1 MYRIFPLIIPFLF
14 TGFAVA
20 QVGTHPTVFDVG
32 ASVTQR
38 LQESLP
44 ADQLLNVSVE
54 QVLSVLT
61 EDDWKVLGE
70 KHMSFR
76 INVPATVYV
85 FRDGGD
91 AHVVHWLVS
100 RGFVNTNLR
109 IGTADGYFEGWSKD
123 FEPGVVGLGVPS
135 IDGDA
140 EHYFVV
146 IVPKSADGKLNV
158 SEVTPTVH
166 IPGKVAVG
174 ERIGVSWNDT
184 KMAEVPESLQGA
196 FSLLGDPN
204 RRRSARLTA
213 VFQETEFPATAT
225 PDHVVLTWGDDPTST
240 QSIQWRTGTAT
251 ANGAV
256 RYRVQG
262 TDDWTTQQAETA
274 LLKNHNTI
282 NDPITNWHTAR
293 LSGLRPGT
301 KYEYQVGTG
310 SEEGWIASA
319 VFETAPAKSEPF
331 SFIYLGDAQA
341 GFEAWGDLLRKC
353 YSENPEAAF
362 YIMAGDLVNK
372 GNERADWDRLFQNA
386 EGVFNHR
393 PLVPSIG
400 NHEVQGD
407 KGPWMYL
414 ELLDLPK
421 NGPKDVTP
429 ERAYS
434 FTYGN
439 VLVISLDANVH
450 PAEQTEWLEEK
461 LKNTKAT
468 WKFVT
473 YHQPAY
479 SSGASRDNPEVREI
493 WGGLFDKYHVDLAL
507 QGHDHAYLRTW
518 PMYNQ
523 QRVATASEGTIYI
536 VSTSGTKY
544 YDQGQFDYT
553 EVGFTNTNTY
563 QVLDIQID
571 GDTLTYKAHGADGK
585 VLDEFVIEK

>member
-1 MYRIFPLIIPFLF
+1 MYRRLHLF
-14 TGFAVA
+14 FSMMIAGLATA
-20 QVGTHPTVFDVG
+20 QVGTHPTVHDVAAG
-32 ASVTQR
+32 VTQR

-44 ADQLLNVSVE
+44 AEQLLKVSVE
-54 QVLSVLT
+54 QVMPFIT
-61 EDDWKVLGE
+61 EEDWKVLGE
-70 KHMSFR
+70 KHLSFR

-85 FRDGGD
+85 FRDSED
-91 AHVVHWLVS
+91 PNVVHWLPA
-100 RGFVNTNLR
+100 RGFVNSGLSVNTDSQ
-109 IGTADGYFEGWSKD
+109 AFDGWSKD
-123 FEPGVVGLGVPS
+123 FEAGVVGLGVPS

-146 IVPKSADGKLNV
+146 VAPKQKEDALKV
-158 SEVTPTVH
+158 TEVTPATH
-166 IPGKVAVG
+166 TAGTLVAG

-184 KMAEVPESLQGA
+184 KVTEAPEALRGA
-196 FSLLGDPN
+196 LLLRGDPN
-204 RRRSARLTA
+204 KRRSARLTQI
-213 VFQETEFPATAT
+213 FQTTEYPATPT
-225 PDHVVLTWGDDPTST
+225 PDHVVLTWGDDPTCT
-240 QSIQWRTGTAT
+240 QSIQWRTSTAT
-251 ANGAV
+251 EKGLV
-256 RYRVQG
+256 RYRTQG
-262 TDDWTTQQAETA
+262 TEPWAEQQAKTLRLE
-274 LLKNHNTI
+274 NHNTV
-282 NDPITNWHTAR
+282 NDPLSNWHTVC
-293 LSGLRPGT
+293 LSGLKPGT

-310 SEEGWIASA
+310 TEDGWIAPA
-319 VFETAPAKSEPF
+319 MFETAPDKAEPF

-341 GFEAWGDLLRKC
+341 GFDEWGELLHQC
-353 YSENPEAAF
+353 YRENPEAAF
-362 YIMAGDLVNK
+362 YVMAGDLVNR
-372 GNERADWDRLFQNA
+372 GNERADWDRLFHNA
-386 EGVFNHR
+386 EGVFDHR

-421 NGPKDVTP
+421 NGPKGVTP

-439 VLVISLDANVH
+439 VLVISLDANVE
-450 PAEQTEWLEEK
+450 PAEQTEWLESE

-479 SSGASRDNPEVREI
+479 SSGANRDNPEVREL
-493 WGGLFDKYHVDLAL
+493 WGALFDKYHVDLAL

-523 QRVATASEGTIYI
+523 KRVATAAEGTIYI

-563 QVLDIQID
+563 QVLDIKID

-585 VLDEFVIEK
+585 VLDQFVIEK